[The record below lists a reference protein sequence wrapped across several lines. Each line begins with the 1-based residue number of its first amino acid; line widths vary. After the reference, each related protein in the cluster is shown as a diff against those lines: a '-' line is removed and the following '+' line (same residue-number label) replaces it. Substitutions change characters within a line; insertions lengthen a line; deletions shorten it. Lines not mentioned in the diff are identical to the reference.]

1 MLLQFII
8 KEDTVEKIERVAR
21 DVMDAGVN
29 WIEICA
35 PDSVS
40 NDNLKVLVDKLR
52 PELAD
57 KGVVLILGNRYE
69 QAKEWQCDGVHIY
82 STERP
87 VSAVRVALD
96 AWPIIGVNVADEASA
111 VALRPYDIDYL
122 YYESE
127 GTPEDL
133 DAIRDIAKYL
143 SDNTIETPL
152 VVGGD
157 ITEGNILSH
166 IDAGAAAIATSNPE
180 TLGTLLHFT
189 RNETQKNIYSMSE

>member
-8 KEDTVEKIERVAR
+8 KEASKEKIEETAR
-21 DVMDAGVN
+21 TAMEAGVN

-35 PDSVS
+35 PDSMS
-40 NDNLKVLVDKLR
+40 NEDLKEVIDKIR
-52 PELAD
+52 PELAE
-57 KGVVLILGNRYE
+57 KGAVLILGNRYE

-87 VSAVRVALD
+87 VSTVRVAVD
-96 AWPIIGVNVADEASA
+96 AWPIIGVSVTDEASA
-111 VALRPYDIDYL
+111 TALRPYDIDYL
-122 YYESE
+122 FYESA

-133 DAIRDIAKYL
+133 EAISDIAKYL
-143 SDNTIETPL
+143 DANTIETPL

-166 IDAGAAAIATSNPE
+166 IDSGASAIATSNID

-189 RNETQKNIYSMSE
+189 RNLTEEQTKK